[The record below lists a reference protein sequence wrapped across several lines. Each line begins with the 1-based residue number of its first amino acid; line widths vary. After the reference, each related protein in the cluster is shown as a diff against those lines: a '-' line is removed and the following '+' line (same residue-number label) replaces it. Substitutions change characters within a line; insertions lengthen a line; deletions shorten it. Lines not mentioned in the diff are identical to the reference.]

1 MFNFFL
7 LFLNKNLNGMTK
19 YSNYAIIASF
29 FGLWINSYL
38 STIGQVWIGFI
49 LIFTFGI
56 LHGANDL
63 ELIKNVNSEGKTLHF
78 YKVLLY
84 YIVIVLSGAILFYII
99 PWLALSLFI
108 LVSGYHFGEQQWNG
122 KLKLAKSW
130 VKFIFQ
136 MLYGLIILFLIF
148 SFHDKEVYTIIL
160 AITSLEVPTH
170 SFLLIL
176 KILVFLF
183 ILFIVFLYF
192 INKEFKKIIFKEL
205 FYLIVFTILFKVSSL
220 IWGFALYFIFWHSIP
235 SIMNQM
241 KFLYGEVSFENFK
254 IYFRSAFFYWIV
266 SLIGIALLYFILKDQ
281 KIFNALFFSFLASIT
296 FPHVLVI
303 LKMFEKK

>member
-1 MFNFFL
+1 MI
-7 LFLNKNLNGMTK
+7 K
-19 YSNYAIIASF
+19 YSNYAIISSF

-38 STIGQVWIGFI
+38 SETGEVWIGFI

-63 ELIKNVNSEGKTLHF
+63 ALINNVNGKDKSLHF

-84 YIVIVLSGAILFYII
+84 YVIIVLCGAILFYII

-108 LVSGYHFGEQQWNG
+108 LVSGYHFGEQQWNE
-122 KLKLAKSW
+122 KLKLAINW
-130 VKFIFQ
+130 VKFVFQ

-148 SFHDKEVYTIIL
+148 TFHDKEVQKIIL
-160 AITSLEVPTH
+160 AITSIEVSVY
-170 SFLLIL
+170 SFSLVL
-176 KILVFLF
+176 KILF
-183 ILFIVFLYF
+183 ILFTLLSTFIYF
-192 INKEFKKIIFKEL
+192 KIELFKNYIFKEL
-205 FYLIVFTILFKVSSL
+205 FFLVVFAILFKVSSL

-235 SIMNQM
+235 SIMDQM
-241 KFLYGEVSFENFK
+241 KFLFGEVSLKNFK
-254 IYFRSAFFYWIV
+254 LYFRTAFVYWILSLTGIGLLYIYFN
-266 SLIGIALLYFILKDQ
+266 DQ

-296 FPHVLVI
+296 FPHVVDI